1 MIPKASEIKKIL
13 CIKPRGIG
21 DIVLSTIILDS
32 LRAYY
37 TNASIDYLTEPFAS
51 PAVQDNPLISKV
63 LTMGKTEFPLWVALR
78 IRKEKYDLLI
88 DLWSNPRTAQITFL
102 SGVKYRLGFAYRG
115 RKYAYNILATSGRGA
130 CHSAEHNLEVLKPLG
145 VPEISKKIHFYFS
158 EKDKGFADK
167 YFAETFPHNEKVCGI
182 IPAGGWESKRCD
194 AVKWV
199 EICKALS
206 EKYNMKFLILWGPGD
221 EKDAE
226 YIISNLKNDAVIA
239 PATELK
245 EMSALISKCS
255 LVIANDSGPMH
266 ISAALDI
273 PTLGIFGPTNP
284 TAHRPYSDK
293 SDFVI
298 KEDLFCIICNK
309 LVCPYHHECMLQL
322 PVDMVLNKISSI
334 LNSTISV
341 TNRK

>member
-1 MIPKASEIKKIL
+1 MIPHTTDIKKIL

-32 LRAYY
+32 LKAHYK
-37 TNASIDYLTEPFAS
+37 NAVIDYLTEPFAS
-51 PAVQDNPLISKV
+51 PAVEDNPLVNKV
-63 LTMGKTEFPLWVALR
+63 ITMGKTEFPLWVALR

-102 SGVKYRLGFAYRG
+102 SGVKYRAGFAYRG

-130 CHSAEHNLEVLKPLG
+130 YHSAEHNLEMLKPLD
-145 VPEISKKIHFYFS
+145 VPVISKKVHFYCS
-158 EKDKGFADK
+158 GKDIEFADK
-167 YFAETFPHNEKVCGI
+167 YFAETFPAGSEVCGI
-182 IPAGGWESKRCD
+182 IPAGGWASKRCD
-194 AVKWV
+194 AIKWV
-199 EICKALS
+199 EICK
-206 EKYNMKFLILWGPGD
+206 EIQNKFNMKFLILWGPGD

-226 YIISNLKNDAVIA
+226 YIISNLKENSVLA

-245 EMSALISKCS
+245 QMSALISKCS

-284 TAHRPYSDK
+284 VAHKPYSKKADY
-293 SDFVI
+293 VI

-309 LVCPYHHECMLQL
+309 LECPYNHECMIEL
-322 PVDMVLNKISSI
+322 PVDLVMSKISS
-334 LNSTISV
+334 LL
-341 TNRK
+341 K